1 MRGRTALAETTC
13 TSSRARAGL
22 DPGSRPARRARAVII
37 GGLLDGAGGPHEGV
51 SNMPTE
57 AGTAAWKQHYDK
69 LDQIAGSV
77 R

>member
-1 MRGRTALAETTC
+1 MPAQDSIQEA
-13 TSSRARAGL
+13 ARHAG
-22 DPGSRPARRARAVII
+22 ARAVII
-37 GGLLDGAGGPHEGV
+37 GGLLDGADGPHEGV